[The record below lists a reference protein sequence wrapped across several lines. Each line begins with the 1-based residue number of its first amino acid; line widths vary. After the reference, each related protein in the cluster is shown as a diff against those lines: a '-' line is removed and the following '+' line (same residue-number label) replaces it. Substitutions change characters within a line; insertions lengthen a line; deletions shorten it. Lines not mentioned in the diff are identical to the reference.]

1 MAVTFAPVRVFLVE
15 SQLLVAKALCQVL
28 GQDPSINVIGHA
40 DSTASAPL
48 LKLQP
53 DLIVLDIDGHAVE
66 MEEAIAACAKAA
78 PRARVCVLSMH
89 LRAEVMQRALAANA
103 DAYIVKD
110 ITPEALVQ
118 IVRSVAGGEFYADS
132 RIAGTM
138 LRRRAGVSRDLNEL
152 SRRESEIIRLIA
164 EGLSNKEIGVRL
176 SLSEKTVKNHISHIF
191 AKLNINARSRAA
203 VYAIRNGLV

>member
-1 MAVTFAPVRVFLVE
+1 
-15 SQLLVAKALCQVL
+15 
-28 GQDPSINVIGHA
+28 
-40 DSTASAPL
+40 
-48 LKLQP
+48 
-53 DLIVLDIDGHAVE
+53 
-66 MEEAIAACAKAA
+66 
-78 PRARVCVLSMH
+78 
-89 LRAEVMQRALAANA
+89 
-103 DAYIVKD
+103 
-110 ITPEALVQ
+110 VQ